1 MRTIYLNGS
10 YLPENEAK
18 VSVFDR
24 GFMFGDAVYEV
35 TAVIGGRLIDFAAH
49 MARLRRSLLEL
60 GMVASFDEAELAA
73 IHARLVKLNA
83 VTEGLVYVQVSR
95 GMQDRNFAYPDE
107 STPCTWVIY
116 TQEKAILDSPI
127 AKRGLSVIS
136 LPDLRWQRSDIKTTQ
151 LLYACMAK
159 EAARQQG
166 ADDAWLVRDG
176 LVTEGS
182 SNNAFILTAPGSIVT
197 RELSQALLP
206 GITRSSMLTVIQ
218 ECGYRIEERAF
229 SLEEA
234 KQAVEAFV
242 TSSTTLVYP
251 VISIDGHPIG
261 SGKPGTFTRTL
272 REAYIKR
279 FVS

>member
-60 GMVASFDEAELAA
+60 GMVTSFDEAELAA
-73 IHARLVKLNA
+73 IHERLVKLNA

-95 GMQDRNFAYPDE
+95 GVQDRNFAYPDA

-116 TQEKAILDSPI
+116 TQERTILDSPI

-182 SNNAFILTAPGSIVT
+182 SNNAFILTAQGSIVT

-206 GITRSSMLTVIQ
+206 GIARSNMLMVIQ

-229 SLEEA
+229 FLDEA
-234 KQAVEAFV
+234 KQAAEAFV

-251 VISIDGHPIG
+251 VISIDGQPIG
-261 SGKPGTFTRTL
+261 LGKPGTVTRML
-272 REAYIKR
+272 RAAYIKR
-279 FVS
+279 LVG

>member
-1 MRTIYLNGS
+1 MRTVYLNGS
-10 YLPENEAK
+10 YVPEHEAK

-24 GFMFGDAVYEV
+24 GFLFGDAVYEV

-49 MARLRRSLLEL
+49 MARLRRSLQEM
-60 GMVASFDEAELAA
+60 GMVARFDEAELAD
-73 IHARLVKLNA
+73 IHARLVRLNA

-95 GMQDRNFAYPDE
+95 VVQDRNFTYPDA
-107 STPCTWVIY
+107 STPYTWVIY
-116 TQEKAILDSPI
+116 TQEKAILDNAI

-182 SNNAFILTAPGSIVT
+182 SNNAFILTASGSVVT
-197 RELSQALLP
+197 RELSQTLLP
-206 GITRSSMLTVIQ
+206 GITRSSMLALIQ
-218 ECGYRIEERAF
+218 DCGYRIEERAF

-234 KQAVEAFV
+234 IQAAEAFI

-261 SGKPGTFTRTL
+261 TGKPGAFTRML
-272 REAYIKR
+272 REAYINR
-279 FVS
+279 VTR

>member
-1 MRTIYLNGS
+1 MRTVYLNGS
-10 YLPENEAK
+10 YVPEHEAK

-35 TAVIGGRLIDFAAH
+35 TAIIGGHLIDFAAH
-49 MARLRRSLLEL
+49 MARLRRSLQEM
-60 GMVASFDEAELAA
+60 GMVDRFEEAELAD

-83 VTEGLVYVQVSR
+83 VTEGLVYVQISR
-95 GMQDRNFAYPDE
+95 GVQDRTFTYPDA

-116 TQEKAILDSPI
+116 TQEKAILDNAI

-176 LVTEGS
+176 MVTEGS
-182 SNNAFILTAPGSIVT
+182 SNNAFILTDSGSVVT
-197 RELSQALLP
+197 RELSSALLP
-206 GITRSSMLTVIQ
+206 GITRSSMLALIQ
-218 ECGYRIEERAF
+218 DSGFRIEERAF

-234 KQAVEAFV
+234 KQAVEAFI

-251 VISIDGHPIG
+251 VISVDGHPIG
-261 SGKPGTFTRTL
+261 TGKPGAFTRML

-279 FVS
+279 FIG

>member
-1 MRTIYLNGS
+1 
-10 YLPENEAK
+10 
-18 VSVFDR
+18 
-24 GFMFGDAVYEV
+24 
-35 TAVIGGRLIDFAAH
+35 
-49 MARLRRSLLEL
+49 
-60 GMVASFDEAELAA
+60 
-73 IHARLVKLNA
+73 
-83 VTEGLVYVQVSR
+83 
-95 GMQDRNFAYPDE
+95 MQDRNFTYPDA
-107 STPCTWVIY
+107 STPYTWVIY
-116 TQEKAILDSPI
+116 TQEKAILDNAI

-182 SNNAFILTAPGSIVT
+182 SNNAFILTASGSVVT
-197 RELSQALLP
+197 RELSQTLLP
-206 GITRSSMLTVIQ
+206 GITRSSMLALIQ
-218 ECGYRIEERAF
+218 DCGYRIEERAF

-234 KQAVEAFV
+234 IQAAEAFI

-261 SGKPGTFTRTL
+261 TGKPGAFTRML
-272 REAYIKR
+272 REAYINR
-279 FVS
+279 VTR

>member
-18 VSVFDR
+18 ISVFDR

-95 GMQDRNFAYPDE
+95 GVQDRNFAYPDE

-182 SNNAFILTAPGSIVT
+182 SNNAFILNAQGSIVT

-206 GITRSSMLTVIQ
+206 GIARSSMLTVIQ

-234 KQAVEAFV
+234 KQAAEAFV

-251 VISIDGHPIG
+251 VIAIDGQPIG
-261 SGKPGTFTRTL
+261 SGKPGTVTRML

-279 FVS
+279 LVG

>member
-10 YLPENEAK
+10 YLPENEARI
-18 VSVFDR
+18 SVFDR

-95 GMQDRNFAYPDE
+95 GVQDRNFAYPDE

-116 TQEKAILDSPI
+116 TQVKAILDSPI

-182 SNNAFILTAPGSIVT
+182 SNNAFILNAQGSIVT

-206 GITRSSMLTVIQ
+206 GIARSSMLTVIQ

-229 SLEEA
+229 SLDEA
-234 KQAVEAFV
+234 KQAAEAFV

-251 VISIDGHPIG
+251 VISIDGQPIG
-261 SGKPGTFTRTL
+261 SGKPGAVTRLL
-272 REAYIKR
+272 RAAYIKR
-279 FVS
+279 LVG

>member
-1 MRTIYLNGS
+1 MRTVYLNGV
-10 YLPENEAK
+10 YLPEHEAK

-83 VTEGLVYVQVSR
+83 LTEGLVYVQVSR
-95 GMQDRNFAYPDE
+95 GVQDRTFTYPDE

-159 EAARQQG
+159 EAARQLG

-182 SNNAFILTAPGSIVT
+182 SNNAFILTAQGSIVT
-197 RELSQALLP
+197 RELSPALLP
-206 GITRSSMLTVIQ
+206 GITRSSMLPVIQ

-234 KQAVEAFV
+234 KQAAEAFV

-251 VISIDGHPIG
+251 VISIDGQPIG
-261 SGKPGTFTRTL
+261 SGKPGTFTRML
-272 REAYIKR
+272 RDAYIKR
-279 FVS
+279 VVG